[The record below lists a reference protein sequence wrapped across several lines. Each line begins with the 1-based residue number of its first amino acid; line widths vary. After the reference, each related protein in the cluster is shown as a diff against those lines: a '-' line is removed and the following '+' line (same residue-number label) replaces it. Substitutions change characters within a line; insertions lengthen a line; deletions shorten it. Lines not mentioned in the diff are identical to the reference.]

1 MKKMETDGLEKMSLG
16 EKKRLK
22 RLITLEQ
29 IKTNN
34 ILAGTGNQQYYYSLN
49 YLSYNNY
56 IHSY

>member
-1 MKKMETDGLEKMSLG
+1 MKKLETDGLEKMSME

-34 ILAGTGNQQYYYSLN
+34 LLAGSGN
-49 YLSYNNY
+49 
-56 IHSY
+56 HFT